1 MGAPRSFSIQLGP
14 VVLSAWLWAGGCS
27 APTPEAAEDRQTPA
41 TGRVAAA
48 LVARNDSILVA
59 VRRGDADAAARFYAP
74 DGLLLPP
81 DGSVVRGRAAIRS
94 FWAAGAGFDSV
105 ATDLIAIERDGTL
118 ASHTGR
124 YVIWTTVGY
133 GKSEAT
139 EGIFLIVWQKDA
151 DGEWRVQADM
161 WN

>member
-1 MGAPRSFSIQLGP
+1 MGAPWSLSIHL
-14 VVLSAWLWAGGCS
+14 VALSALLWAGGCA
-27 APTPEAAEDRQTPA
+27 APTLELAEDRQTPSA
-41 TGRVAAA
+41 GRVADV

-105 ATDLIAIERDGTL
+105 ATDLIAIEPDGAL

-124 YVIWTTVGY
+124 YVIWTTVGH

-139 EGIFLIVWQKDA
+139 EGIFLIVWQRDA